1 MFARIL
7 CATDLSPRSDEALR
21 VAVHLAAKYDSPL
34 TMLNAH
40 EKFLDKEEM
49 VMLRVSVERMQERFR
64 DIALRTRQQMEK
76 MVTAIGIEEV
86 QVNYLLRE
94 GRPAE
99 VILDVSQELQ
109 TGLASHESVLIVLG
123 VNGKDTLK
131 ERILGSV
138 AEHVVRHAQC
148 PVLVIPYFLDE

>member
-34 TMLNAH
+34 TVLNAH
-40 EKFLDKEEM
+40 EEFLDKDEM
-49 VMLRVSVERMQERFR
+49 LMLRVSAERMQERFR
-64 DIALRTRQQMEK
+64 EIALKARQQMQK
-76 MVTAIGIEEV
+76 MVTMIGIEEV
-86 QVNYLLRE
+86 QVNYLIRE
-94 GRPAE
+94 GRPGE
-99 VILDVSQELQ
+99 VILDVSRELQ
-109 TGLASHESVLIVLG
+109 IGLATHESVLIVMG

-148 PVLVIPYFLDE
+148 PVLVIPYFLDK